1 MRLFSLLRLC
11 VLWGLG
17 RKGKMKIYGDV
28 SGLRDEKETSSQ
40 KGPNAYKMKKA
51 MKKHIKMYAIVHTI
65 TYIHAY

>member
-1 MRLFSLLRLC
+1 
-11 VLWGLG
+11 
-17 RKGKMKIYGDV
+17 MKIYRDV

-65 TYIHAY
+65 TYIHVY